1 MTLAELFTWPYIIIT
16 VSVSVILLYIARIP
30 AHQAVR
36 ALSRVFYSAMRLFSR
51 SLMLTEKKLLVRNR
65 EVLLA
70 AGMEHI
76 EKEIER
82 EFHRVNAVV
91 QRDLQGY
98 PALHRSM
105 SDLITRIDEDYREST
120 ESPPSPPG
128 WLDAIEAVSK
138 IPSSE
143 ESLVGNMLKEIHKTL
158 QKHHK
163 DAMEDYRK
171 ASQQRHSLLKN
182 MMPYWRK
189 LTNTVGDVG
198 KTISGLLER
207 AKVIDNKMT
216 LYEDIRAGS
225 DRAARMLSSSS
236 MTQLVKSG
244 LVLLIAMGGMTVN
257 FNLIALPMSEM
268 VGGGSYIG
276 PFKMSNIAALV
287 IILFESVLG
296 IFLMESLRITRL
308 FPVIHTMNDR
318 LRRRMI
324 WGSFI
329 FLFSLACVEAALAFM
344 RDLIAAD
351 MQALRQTLAG
361 VSVADPAHRWIPT
374 VGQMVLGFILPFAL
388 ALIAIPLESFIDSSR
403 TLVGVVVAGVLRGF
417 AFLLRLVGNIAK
429 YLGEG
434 LINLYDLLIFPP
446 IWIEKIARGKPKE
459 TTSRTKEEV
468 PQ

>member
-1 MTLAELFTWPYIIIT
+1 LLAEK
-16 VSVSVILLYIARIP
+16 
-30 AHQAVR
+30 
-36 ALSRVFYSAMRLFSR
+36 RL
-51 SLMLTEKKLLVRNR
+51 EHRNK

-70 AGMEHI
+70 AGRESI

-82 EFHRVNAVV
+82 EFHRVNSVV

-128 WLDAIEAVSK
+128 WLNAIESVSQ

-143 ESLVGNMLKEIHKTL
+143 KTLVGNMLGEIH
-158 QKHHK
+158 
-163 DAMEDYRK
+163 
-171 ASQQRHSLLKN
+171 
-182 MMPYWRK
+182 RK
-189 LTNTVGDVG
+189 LTNKVNDIG
-198 KTISGLLER
+198 KTINGLLER
-207 AKVIDNKMT
+207 AKVIDNRMAQ
-216 LYEDIRAGS
+216 YEEIRSGT
-225 DRAARMLSSSS
+225 DRAVSMLSSSS
-236 MTQLVKSG
+236 MTQFVKSG
-244 LVLLIAMGGMTVN
+244 LVLLIAMGGMIVN

-308 FPVIHTMNDR
+308 FPVIHTMDDR

-324 WGSFI
+324 LWSFI
-329 FLFSLACVEAALAFM
+329 FLLALACVESALAFM

-351 MQALRQTLAG
+351 NQALRQALAG
-361 VSVADPAHRWIPT
+361 TEVVKPSHRWIPT

-388 ALIAIPLESFIDSSR
+388 SLIAIPLESFIDSAR
-403 TLVGVVVAGVLRGF
+403 TLLGVILAAMLRGF
-417 AFLLRLVGNIAK
+417 AFTLRLAGSILNH
-429 YLGEG
+429 LGEV
-434 LINLYDLLIFPP
+434 IVNLYDILIFPLL
-446 IWIEKIARGKPKE
+446 WIEKIVHDKLRESKINV
-459 TTSRTKEEV
+459 KEEATR
-468 PQ
+468 

>member
-1 MTLAELFTWPYIIIT
+1 MTLAELFAWPYIIVT
-16 VSVSVILLYIARIP
+16 VTVTILLLYIARTP
-30 AHQAVR
+30 AHHAIL
-36 ALSRVFYSAMRLFSR
+36 ALSRIFYSSMRLFSR
-51 SLMLTEKKLLVRNR
+51 SVVLTEKKLQERNR

-70 AGMEHI
+70 AGMENI

-82 EFHRVNAVV
+82 EFHRVNTVV

-128 WLDAIEAVSK
+128 WLDAIEAVAK
-138 IPSSE
+138 IPSSG

-158 QKHHK
+158 QKHQK
-163 DAMEDYRK
+163 ETMEEYRK
-171 ASQQRHSLLKN
+171 ASQQRHALLRK
-182 MMPYWRK
+182 MMPFWRK
-189 LTNTVGDVG
+189 LTNTVDDVG

-207 AKVIDNKMT
+207 AKVIDSKMSQ
-216 LYEDIRAGS
+216 YEEIRSGS

-236 MTQLVKSG
+236 MTQFVKSG

-308 FPVIHTMNDR
+308 FPIIHTMNDR
-318 LRRRMI
+318 LRYRMI

-329 FLFSLACVEAALAFM
+329 FLLSLACVEAALAFM

-361 VSVADPAHRWIPT
+361 TEVFEPAHRWIPT

-403 TLVGVVVAGVLRGF
+403 TLLGVMIAALLRGF
-417 AFLLRLVGNIAK
+417 AFLLRLVGSIAR
-429 YLGEG
+429 YVGQG
-434 LINLYDLLIFPP
+434 LVSLYDLLIFPP
-446 IWIEKIARGKPKE
+446 LWVERIVRGKSKATIIRPKE
-459 TTSRTKEEV
+459 EAT
-468 PQ
+468 Q

>member
-1 MTLAELFTWPYIIIT
+1 MSIADLMTWPYIIVT
-16 VSVSVILLYIARIP
+16 VIVAIILFYIARSP
-30 AHQAVR
+30 AHSAIL
-36 ALSRVFYSAMRLFSR
+36 AFSRIIHSAMRLTAR
-51 SLMLTEKKLLVRNR
+51 SVLQAEKRLERRNR

-70 AGMEHI
+70 AGKESI

-82 EFHRVNAVV
+82 EFHRVNSVV

-128 WLDAIEAVSK
+128 WLDAIESVSK

-143 ESLVGNMLKEIHKTL
+143 NALVGNMLKEIHKTL
-158 QKHHK
+158 QNHHK
-163 DAMEDYRK
+163 DTMESYRK
-171 ASQQRHSLLKN
+171 ASQERHSLLRK
-182 MMPYWRK
+182 MMPFWRK
-189 LTNTVGDVG
+189 LSNTVDDVG
-198 KTISGLLER
+198 KTIMGLMER
-207 AKVIDNKMT
+207 AKVIDNRMAQ
-216 LYEDIRAGS
+216 YEDIRSGADS
-225 DRAARMLSSSS
+225 AVRTLSSSS
-236 MTQLVKSG
+236 MTQFVKSG
-244 LVLLIAMGGMTVN
+244 LVLLIAMGGMMVN

-308 FPVIHTMNDR
+308 FPIIHTMDDK
-318 LRRRMI
+318 LRHRMI
-324 WGSFI
+324 LWSFI
-329 FLFSLACVEAALAFM
+329 FLFALACVESALAFM

-361 VSVADPAHRWIPT
+361 AEVAEPAHRWIPT

-403 TLVGVVVAGVLRGF
+403 TLIGVALTGILRGF
-417 AFLLRLVGNIAK
+417 AFTLRLIGNTTK
-429 YLGEG
+429 YIGNG
-434 LINLYDLLIFPP
+434 LVNLYDLLIFPP
-446 IWIEKIARGKPKE
+446 LWIERVVQGKSKEQKIDK
-459 TTSRTKEEV
+459 KEEV
-468 PQ
+468 VQ